1 MGKRQ
6 KEAADKV
13 NKPKE
18 ESPIEIV
25 FSREQPVAFP
35 KTVGQSNVKTFMG
48 EAVGPAPRPR
58 FVKLTDGQ
66 YQYYHSLTYKQKQVL
81 PTRRDPALPA
91 AIDRHMA
98 AFK

>member
-25 FSREQPVAFP
+25 FSREQPAVFP
-35 KTVGQSNVKTFMG
+35 DTKK
-48 EAVGPAPRPR
+48 
-58 FVKLTDGQ
+58 
-66 YQYYHSLTYKQKQVL
+66 
-81 PTRRDPALPA
+81 
-91 AIDRHMA
+91 
-98 AFK
+98 